1 MVKIYTGLQRQK
13 NIKAANIRSIGFH
26 PTERTINIYYWN
38 NQKET
43 IKFDDE
49 DHCRAAYQKLHE
61 YIAYPF

>member
-13 NIKAANIRSIGFH
+13 HVKAANIRSIGFH
-26 PTERTINIYYWN
+26 PTERTINLYYWN

-49 DHCRAAYQKLHE
+49 DYCRAAYQKLHE